1 MTVLSNRSAPPS
13 TSIYNQKIPSSGYG
27 YVTTRDGTKLALDVH
42 LPAGA
47 TPGGGPYPTLFE
59 YAGYGYADPFNGP
72 DSGIA
77 QIANLLGFAV
87 VDVNMRGTGCS
98 GGAYDYFEPL
108 QGLDGY
114 DVIETVARQP
124 WVLHHKVGMIGVSY
138 GGISQLFVAET
149 QPPSLAAI
157 APLSVIDDST
167 TTLYAGGILNTGFTV
182 PWIKDRVNDALPA
195 TATGGQSW
203 ALKQI
208 TDGHDATCKANQALH
223 PSAVNLLAKVG
234 RNRYYVPKVADPL
247 SPITFVHKINV
258 PVYLAC
264 QFTDEQTGG
273 HCPDIASHFTGTT
286 HKWFTF
292 TNGVH
297 TDSLDPLTFLR
308 WYDFLELYVAQQ
320 APNLS
325 PILFAAGPT
334 LYNAVLGVPN
344 VQIPPDPLQGQAYG
358 AALAAFQA
366 LPQVRVLFDNGAGG
380 TAPGQPLPG
389 FEQSFASFPIPGTTA
404 QSWYL
409 APGGT
414 LADAKPASAVADTFT
429 VEPARGLDDRL
440 HRQHRRRHGRPVER
454 HAGLPLGQQPGR
466 NRRLLRQC
474 AAGPEHDRR
483 RWRRGAG
490 VDQGAGQGRRPPGH
504 GLGGAARRARDV
516 RTGRLAAG
524 EQAQAQRQA
533 LDRARADPEPDAE
546 GHGIAASEHVHRA
559 HNPALLRGPRVPCG
573 LADPGDD
580 RGPERRAADLGVLA
594 DGAPRDDDRDRRVG
608 CEHAVAARAA
618 GRAQRVGADAA
629 AALSGPARRAVPA
642 VCGVDEYARLN
653 AGPGARVCA
662 HARPTALSGGVPV
675 RDLPQAHGRV
685 HPAGQL
691 TRAAGGA
698 RAQGR
703 VRTRLGVRPE

>member
-1 MTVLSNRSAPPS
+1 
-13 TSIYNQKIPSSGYG
+13 
-27 YVTTRDGTKLALDVH
+27 
-42 LPAGA
+42 
-47 TPGGGPYPTLFE
+47 
-59 YAGYGYADPFNGP
+59 
-72 DSGIA
+72 
-77 QIANLLGFAV
+77 
-87 VDVNMRGTGCS
+87 MRGTGCS

-273 HCPDIASHFTGTT
+273 HCPDIASHFTGTA

-325 PILFAAGPT
+325 PALFAAGPT

-344 VQIPPDPLQGQAYG
+344 VQIPPDPLQGQS
-358 AALAAFQA
+358 L
-366 LPQVRVLFDNGAGG
+366 
-380 TAPGQPLPG
+380 
-389 FEQSFASFPIPGTTA
+389 
-404 QSWYL
+404 
-409 APGGT
+409 
-414 LADAKPASAVADTFT
+414 
-429 VEPARGLDDRL
+429 
-440 HRQHRRRHGRPVER
+440 
-454 HAGLPLGQQPGR
+454 
-466 NRRLLRQC
+466 
-474 AAGPEHDRR
+474 
-483 RWRRGAG
+483 RRGAG
-490 VDQGAGQGRRPPGH
+490 GIP
-504 GLGGAARRARDV
+504 GAA
-516 RTGRLAAG
+516 
-524 EQAQAQRQA
+524 
-533 LDRARADPEPDAE
+533 
-546 GHGIAASEHVHRA
+546 
-559 HNPALLRGPRVPCG
+559 
-573 LADPGDD
+573 
-580 RGPERRAADLGVLA
+580 
-594 DGAPRDDDRDRRVG
+594 
-608 CEHAVAARAA
+608 
-618 GRAQRVGADAA
+618 
-629 AALSGPARRAVPA
+629 
-642 VCGVDEYARLN
+642 
-653 AGPGARVCA
+653 AGPGAVRQRRRRHRAGPAAARLRAVVRIVPDPGHDGA
-662 HARPTALSGGVPV
+662 VVVPGAGRHAGRRQARRRPQPTSSRG
-675 RDLPQAHGRV
+675 
-685 HPAGQL
+685 
-691 TRAAGGA
+691 T
-698 RAQGR
+698 
-703 VRTRLGVRPE
+703 RTRSR